1 MNLRYLMCLGTW
13 LIFASNLIAPLTAK
27 GETNEDITQS
37 SFAEETTG
45 IHPARTLQ
53 VSGGVVLQSS
63 LSESWSANVNVH
75 YETYSGLPT
84 DISLGVNYIS
94 SGGFKQD
101 LLDFDLM
108 QTVKVLGQGVEIA
121 VTADYTDNSSFVQF
135 GIGKSSAVGI
145 GILDTYLETDKASL
159 RGFLG
164 IVRAQDRSVTGT
176 VSRISGSESYTY
188 TAPQLSL
195 SGKHRA
201 ESGTLLTADLRYRVS
216 IEDTSY
222 TYTTFETTLSFPVTK
237 KLSTQLMFGITHYG
251 SPPISSGDNN
261 DLKSMFNI
269 SYRF

>member
-1 MNLRYLMCLGTW
+1 MNLRYFTCLGVW
-13 LIFASNLIAPLTAK
+13 LTFASTLIAPLTVM
-27 GETNEDITQS
+27 GDTNEDITQS

-45 IHPARTLQ
+45 VHPARTLQ
-53 VSGGVVLQSS
+53 VSGGAVLQSS
-63 LSESWSANVNVH
+63 LSESWSANLNVY

-84 DISLGVNYIS
+84 DVSLGVNYIS

-108 QTVKVLGQGVEIA
+108 QTVKVLSQGLEIA
-121 VTADYTDNSSFVQF
+121 VIADYTDNSAFAQF
-135 GIGKSSAVGI
+135 GIGKSLAAGI
-145 GILDTYLETDKASL
+145 GVLDTYLESDKGTL

-176 VSRISGSESYTY
+176 VSPISGSESYTY

-201 ESGTLLTADLRYRVS
+201 ESGVLLTADLRYRVS
-216 IEDTSY
+216 VEDASY
-222 TYTTFETTLSFPVTK
+222 TFATFETTLSFPVTK
-237 KLSTQLMFGITHYG
+237 TLSTQLMFGVTHYG
-251 SPPISSGDNN
+251 SPPISSGDDN

>member
-1 MNLRYLMCLGTW
+1 MNLRYVLCLGAW

-63 LSESWSANVNVH
+63 LSESLSANLNVH

-145 GILDTYLETDKASL
+145 G
-159 RGFLG
+159 
-164 IVRAQDRSVTGT
+164 
-176 VSRISGSESYTY
+176 
-188 TAPQLSL
+188 LSL
-195 SGKHRA
+195 IH
-201 ESGTLLTADLRYRVS
+201 
-216 IEDTSY
+216 I
-222 TYTTFETTLSFPVTK
+222 
-237 KLSTQLMFGITHYG
+237 
-251 SPPISSGDNN
+251 
-261 DLKSMFNI
+261 
-269 SYRF
+269 

>member
-1 MNLRYLMCLGTW
+1 MNLRYVLCLGTW
-13 LIFASNLIAPLTAK
+13 LIFASNLITPLTAK

-63 LSESWSANVNVH
+63 LSESWSANLNVH

>member
-1 MNLRYLMCLGTW
+1 M
-13 LIFASNLIAPLTAK
+13 
-27 GETNEDITQS
+27 
-37 SFAEETTG
+37 
-45 IHPARTLQ
+45 
-53 VSGGVVLQSS
+53 
-63 LSESWSANVNVH
+63 
-75 YETYSGLPT
+75 
-84 DISLGVNYIS
+84 
-94 SGGFKQD
+94 KQD

-108 QTVKVLGQGVEIA
+108 QTVKVLSQGLEIA
-121 VTADYTDNSSFVQF
+121 VIADYTDNSAFAQF
-135 GIGKSSAVGI
+135 GIGKSLAAGI
-145 GILDTYLETDKASL
+145 GVLDTYLESDKATL

-176 VSRISGSESYTY
+176 VSRISGSGSYTY

>member
-1 MNLRYLMCLGTW
+1 MCLGTW

-63 LSESWSANVNVH
+63 LSESWSANLNVH